1 MPREPSPI
9 ERIRAEGGAPAV
21 RDALEVALARHPTRA
36 AAARSLGIAPT
47 HLRRVAASVGVVLER
62 LPAGRPRR

>member
-1 MPREPSPI
+1 MPRPPSPI
-9 ERIRAEGGAPAV
+9 ELLRAEGGAAAV
-21 RDALEVALARHPTRA
+21 RAALEVALARHPTRA

-47 HLRRVAASVGVVLER
+47 HLRRVAASVGIELER

>member
-1 MPREPSPI
+1 MPRPLSPLATL
-9 ERIRAEGGAPAV
+9 RAEGGAAAV

-47 HLRRVAASVGVVLER
+47 HLRRLAASVGVALER